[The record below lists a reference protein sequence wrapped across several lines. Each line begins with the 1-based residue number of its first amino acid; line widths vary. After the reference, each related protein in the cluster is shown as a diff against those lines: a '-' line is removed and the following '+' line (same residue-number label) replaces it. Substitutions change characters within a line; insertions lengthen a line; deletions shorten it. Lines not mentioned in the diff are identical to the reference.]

1 MTWQENQINLTRNNI
16 IIYFYHHRRRHHLL
30 FYLVVIQSL
39 AFLLHQQ
46 RMLSYVCHT
55 EPLQH
60 MPAGNDTMIYCVSG
74 RANNYGKSSQ
84 SHEKIVGNACERKQ
98 IEIFYDTTLFCF
110 VFFLSLVFFDESVS
124 FGLNRIYWYF
134 FSPSFRFFLRDRKK
148 KHSWSWDT
156 NEVPLRAC
164 TSDFSTLMRHGDH
177 SRKNGEASLSRPNE
191 VASRLYVLAPIRIR
205 IKRKDQTIK
214 PIVVTDIKKVTLPSL
229 IVASFVDWIATSIAV
244 QSPHRAI
251 LWSFRHPSIDWT

>member
-1 MTWQENQINLTRNNI
+1 MSFRCNRIHPTSALLLLSSYLWLYDIVLHMRMMTRQENQINLTRNNI

-98 IEIFYDTTLFCF
+98 IEIFLRHNVVLFR
-110 VFFLSLVFFDESVS
+110 FFLSLVFFDESVS

-148 KHSWSWDT
+148 NIRDRETQLRCLCEHVQAISRRWCVTEITHGKMEKLHWV
-156 NEVPLRAC
+156 VP
-164 TSDFSTLMRHGDH
+164 T
-177 SRKNGEASLSRPNE
+177 
-191 VASRLYVLAPIRIR
+191 RLLLGFTFWR
-205 IKRKDQTIK
+205 Q
-214 PIVVTDIKKVTLPSL
+214 
-229 IVASFVDWIATSIAV
+229 FV
-244 QSPHRAI
+244 
-251 LWSFRHPSIDWT
+251 FE